1 MAELYTTVVAYA
13 RAIYLG
19 VGNSAYSS
27 RTREHHHHLRTNTE
41 SLPLRLDKKKWHH
54 VNKLVLSLT
63 PSNQMS
69 ANQEG

>member
-41 SLPLRLDKKKWHH
+41 SLPLRLDKKK
-54 VNKLVLSLT
+54 VAPCK
-63 PSNQMS
+63 
-69 ANQEG
+69 